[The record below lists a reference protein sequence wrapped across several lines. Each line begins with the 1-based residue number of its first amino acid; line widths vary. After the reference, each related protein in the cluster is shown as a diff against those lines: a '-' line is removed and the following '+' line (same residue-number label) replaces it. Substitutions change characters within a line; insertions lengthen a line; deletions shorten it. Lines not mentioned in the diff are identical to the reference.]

1 MLSSPD
7 QEKFM
12 KGLEQQRTGNKGL
25 QEKNAGQ
32 DLRGAKPESVPG
44 KTVIRSSGNAKDLR
58 NEILTERRNV
68 GHAEPHVRKVTE
80 IRKDDRNMDTRRK

>member
-1 MLSSPD
+1 
-7 QEKFM
+7 M
-12 KGLEQQRTGNKGL
+12 KIMDCRRKCRTRSKGNK
-25 QEKNAGQ
+25 A
-32 DLRGAKPESVPG
+32 RVCTG

-58 NEILTERRNV
+58 NEILTEQRNV